1 MTAET
6 TASEPIHRSEAFVRG
21 ILDSLPQEV
30 AVLDEAGVLIAVNE
44 PWERFAR
51 QNGGAPD
58 VLSVGA
64 NYLEV
69 CRNSAREGDVHAREG
84 LEGLESLL
92 AGERSNF
99 MVEYPCDSPACSR
112 WFVLHASRPAFG
124 HGSIILSHTDITPQ
138 KKAEETLRD
147 ADRRK
152 DEFLAILAHELRN
165 PLVPISDAL
174 HVLRRS
180 DSNDPEAKERDRKLL
195 TILGRQVNHLV
206 RLVDDLWEISRIGY
220 GKIELKKERIDL
232 CVTLRDAVDISRP
245 FIEAGSHRLTVDS
258 PSEPLLLDG
267 DAVRLTQVFANLLN
281 NAAKYTPPEG
291 HIEILTKR
299 DGDDAII
306 CVRDTGMGIRAGML
320 PRVFDLFTQS
330 SRALSHSHGGIG
342 VGLALARSLIEM
354 HGGQVEGHS
363 EGVGRGS
370 EFVVRL
376 PLTGAMPENG

>member
-1 MTAET
+1 
-6 TASEPIHRSEAFVRG
+6 
-21 ILDSLPQEV
+21 
-30 AVLDEAGVLIAVNE
+30 
-44 PWERFAR
+44 
-51 QNGGAPD
+51 
-58 VLSVGA
+58 
-64 NYLEV
+64 
-69 CRNSAREGDVHAREG
+69 
-84 LEGLESLL
+84 
-92 AGERSNF
+92 
-99 MVEYPCDSPACSR
+99 
-112 WFVLHASRPAFG
+112 
-124 HGSIILSHTDITPQ
+124 
-138 KKAEETLRD
+138 
-147 ADRRK
+147 
-152 DEFLAILAHELRN
+152 
-165 PLVPISDAL
+165 
-174 HVLRRS
+174 
-180 DSNDPEAKERDRKLL
+180 
-195 TILGRQVNHLV
+195 LGRQVNHLV

>member
-1 MTAET
+1 M
-6 TASEPIHRSEAFVRG
+6 
-21 ILDSLPQEV
+21 
-30 AVLDEAGVLIAVNE
+30 
-44 PWERFAR
+44 
-51 QNGGAPD
+51 
-58 VLSVGA
+58 
-64 NYLEV
+64 
-69 CRNSAREGDVHAREG
+69 
-84 LEGLESLL
+84 
-92 AGERSNF
+92 
-99 MVEYPCDSPACSR
+99 
-112 WFVLHASRPAFG
+112 
-124 HGSIILSHTDITPQ
+124 
-138 KKAEETLRD
+138 
-147 ADRRK
+147 
-152 DEFLAILAHELRN
+152 
-165 PLVPISDAL
+165 
-174 HVLRRS
+174 
-180 DSNDPEAKERDRKLL
+180 
-195 TILGRQVNHLV
+195 
-206 RLVDDLWEISRIGY
+206 
-220 GKIELKKERIDL
+220 
-232 CVTLRDAVDISRP
+232 
-245 FIEAGSHRLTVDS
+245 TVDS

>member
-69 CRNSAREGDVHAREG
+69 CRNSAREGDVHAREV

-165 PLVPISDAL
+165 IGAAGQPFGPAG
-174 HVLRRS
+174 RRS
-180 DSNDPEAKERDRKLL
+180 LGDLPDRLRQDRAK
-195 TILGRQVNHLV
+195 
-206 RLVDDLWEISRIGY
+206 
-220 GKIELKKERIDL
+220 
-232 CVTLRDAVDISRP
+232 
-245 FIEAGSHRLTVDS
+245 
-258 PSEPLLLDG
+258 
-267 DAVRLTQVFANLLN
+267 
-281 NAAKYTPPEG
+281 
-291 HIEILTKR
+291 KR
-299 DGDDAII
+299 TD
-306 CVRDTGMGIRAGML
+306 
-320 PRVFDLFTQS
+320 
-330 SRALSHSHGGIG
+330 
-342 VGLALARSLIEM
+342 RSLRN
-354 HGGQVEGHS
+354 S
-363 EGVGRGS
+363 ARRS
-370 EFVVRL
+370 RY
-376 PLTGAMPENG
+376 